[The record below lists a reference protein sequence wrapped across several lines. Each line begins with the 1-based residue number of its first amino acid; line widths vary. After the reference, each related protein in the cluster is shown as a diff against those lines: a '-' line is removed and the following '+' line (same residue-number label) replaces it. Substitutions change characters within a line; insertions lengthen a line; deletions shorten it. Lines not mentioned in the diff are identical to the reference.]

1 MAGYQ
6 LVPSGEKAGKHFP
19 SVTPASSAG
28 LTQRQG
34 QEGALELLSL
44 LALVAPRAGSGAR
57 AAAACSLLVSGLS
70 GRFMVRGCNFS
81 SLPKVTGYWP
91 ELGSAAQGRLHF
103 INEFTFS

>member
-28 LTQRQG
+28 LTRRQEG
-34 QEGALELLSL
+34 QEGALELLCL
-44 LALVAPRAGSGAR
+44 LTPVAPQAGSRAG
-57 AAAACSLLVSGLS
+57 AAAARSLLLSGLS

-81 SLPKVTGYWP
+81 SLPKVMGYWP
-91 ELGSAAQGRLHF
+91 ESWRVQLRDACVS
-103 INEFTFS
+103 